1 LRFGVIVLSGYTH
14 EITDEKLGDKK
25 YLSFTLVSRRVYPKV
40 GELYSKKAI
49 VDLLKNNEMKRTGDW
64 ERLIAYLKGA

>member
-1 LRFGVIVLSGYTH
+1 MSNH
-14 EITDEKLGDKK
+14 KLDKK
-25 YLSFTLVSRRVYPKV
+25 GKRLREAIPREAMFLTLVSRHVYPKV
-40 GELYSKKAI
+40 GGLYSKKAI